1 MQILDLVFIGFVLM
15 TLSMLIASAVSAV
28 RGRGAS
34 ALRILRIY
42 GILGVAYFAT
52 GVAFD
57 FFKPQGVIPVDK
69 SWCFDDWCLQVKN
82 VDRASA
88 GAMVTYRVNLRIYST
103 ARRVS
108 QRANGAWIYLIDVQ
122 GRRYPPKPDPD
133 VTPISV
139 KLAPEESVDTVRVFE
154 VPAGARSLGLITGHG
169 GPYCGALSFLIIGG
183 GGCIFNRPTMIRID

>member
-1 MQILDLVFIGFVLM
+1 MRILDLVFIGFVLM
-15 TLSMLIASAVSAV
+15 TLSMLTASAVSAV

-169 GPYCGALSFLIIGG
+169 GPYFGAMSFIIIGG
-183 GGCIFNRPTMIRID
+183 GG